1 MKVLLSLCAAGC
13 MLAQGFSQKPWMNKS
28 LSPDERAD
36 LVIKEM
42 TLDEKIGLLHGQ
54 GMPHVPIWQT
64 PLTNQANG
72 GAGYVLGVPRL
83 GIPAL
88 QLSDAAYGVRSSGEN
103 GRYSTALPSN
113 LGAAASW
120 DPHLLYEYGALIG
133 RELRAQG
140 YNTSL
145 GGGVNLAREARNGRN
160 FEYLGE
166 DPVLAG
172 TLVGNIAKGTQDQH
186 VVGDIKHYAVND
198 QETGRNIV
206 NAIISKRAMRESDLL
221 AFEIGIKTGNPA
233 AVMCSYNRVNGAYAC
248 ENSYDLT
255 DVLKHDWKFPGYVMS
270 DWGGT
275 HSTEKASHA
284 GLDQEQPMGD
294 FFGDKLKEAVQAGRV
309 SQAEL
314 DDHVH
319 RVLRSEFAA
328 GIIDDPVKK
337 SVVDVERGFDT
348 AQAVEEQSIV
358 LLRNQGNVLPLSS
371 DVRTIAV
378 IGGHADTGMLSGG
391 GSAQV
396 DAPGRGP
403 SQWQEHIWFPTSPL
417 KALRAALPN
426 AKIEFDAGTDT
437 SAAAALAKNADVAIV
452 FAHQWESEGMD
463 LPSLTLP
470 DKQDSLIDAVAAAN
484 PKTVVVLETGGAVT
498 MPWLDRVAGVV
509 EAWYAG
515 SRGHVALA
523 NVLTGKVN
531 PSGKLAITFPRNEQD
546 LPHKSIGA
554 IPAEDKRYENNPPH
568 DEALKAGLKYT
579 VNYDEGLK
587 VGYKWYDA
595 ENKPVLFPF
604 GHGLSYTTFSYSNLA
619 ASPDG
624 RSVTLTVTN
633 TGKRA
638 GAETAQLYAALPAS
652 AQEPPKRL
660 VGWSKV
666 MLNPGESKQITIDV
680 PPHYLEI
687 FDEQKNGWTRVP
699 GSYTFSA
706 GPSSR
711 ELPLKANVTLQ

>member
-13 MLAQGFSQKPWMNKS
+13 MLAQGFSQQPWMNKS

-248 ENSYDLT
+248 ENSYALT

-378 IGGHADTGMLSGG
+378 IGGHSDTGMLSGG

-403 SQWQEHIWFPTSPL
+403 SQWQEHIWFPTS
-417 KALRAALPN
+417 A
-426 AKIEFDAGTDT
+426 
-437 SAAAALAKNADVAIV
+437 
-452 FAHQWESEGMD
+452 
-463 LPSLTLP
+463 
-470 DKQDSLIDAVAAAN
+470 
-484 PKTVVVLETGGAVT
+484 
-498 MPWLDRVAGVV
+498 
-509 EAWYAG
+509 
-515 SRGHVALA
+515 
-523 NVLTGKVN
+523 
-531 PSGKLAITFPRNEQD
+531 
-546 LPHKSIGA
+546 
-554 IPAEDKRYENNPPH
+554 
-568 DEALKAGLKYT
+568 
-579 VNYDEGLK
+579 
-587 VGYKWYDA
+587 
-595 ENKPVLFPF
+595 
-604 GHGLSYTTFSYSNLA
+604 
-619 ASPDG
+619 
-624 RSVTLTVTN
+624 
-633 TGKRA
+633 
-638 GAETAQLYAALPAS
+638 
-652 AQEPPKRL
+652 
-660 VGWSKV
+660 
-666 MLNPGESKQITIDV
+666 
-680 PPHYLEI
+680 
-687 FDEQKNGWTRVP
+687 
-699 GSYTFSA
+699 
-706 GPSSR
+706 
-711 ELPLKANVTLQ
+711 